1 MKNWDE
7 LAAPWLKAEARM
19 EAAHRPVLDAM
30 LEKADLQTGHSVLD
44 IGIGSGLSTAL
55 AAEAV
60 GQGAGVTGVDVAPPF
75 IARAAERMPDGV
87 TLLEADAETHDFSGA
102 GFERAISLFGT
113 MFFGDTQAAFAN
125 LRRAMVPGG
134 RFTFAAW
141 APPASNPWL
150 SIGGQAANAVLGP
163 PAERPDPNAPGPFRF
178 ALPDTAL
185 DALSSSGWQAEVETL
200 DLTLL
205 PTGTLEEIT
214 ATQMA
219 LGVAASRIAQEEAD
233 AEEVEA
239 IEDAIASRFR
249 QMQNKAGAVLVPARI
264 HFFTATA

>member
-7 LAAPWLKAEARM
+7 MAAPWLKAEARM
-19 EAAHRPVLDAM
+19 EAAHAPVLEALM
-30 LEKADLQTGHSVLD
+30 ARADLQAGHSVLD
-44 IGIGSGLSTAL
+44 IGIGSGFSTL
-55 AAEAV
+55 RAAEAIGPDARV
-60 GQGAGVTGVDVAPPF
+60 RGVDVSPAF
-75 IARAAERMPDGV
+75 LARAAERVPENV
-87 TLLEADAETHDFSGA
+87 TLQEADAETHAFDGP

-113 MFFGDTQAAFAN
+113 MFFDDTTAAFAN
-125 LRRAMVPGG
+125 IRRAMAPGG

-150 SIGGQAANAVLGP
+150 SIGGQVVNSVLGP
-163 PAERPDPNAPGPFRF
+163 PDVRPDPNAPGPFRF

-185 DALSSSGWQAEVETL
+185 EALTAAGWQAEVETL
-200 DLTLL
+200 DLKLL
-205 PTGTLEEIT
+205 PEGTPEQIA

-219 LGVAASRIAQEEAD
+219 LGVAARRIAEEEAD
-233 AEEVEA
+233 EEDIEA

-249 QMQNKAGAVLVPARI
+249 QMQTKAGAVKVPARV